1 LAVGKGAALSLG
13 KRGEI
18 AMGQTLRVLIVD
30 NAPEILAILAELFEQ
45 QGFEA
50 VVAKSGEEALLN
62 FEKSVARN
70 KPFDLI
76 SLDINMP
83 DIQGPELAS
92 ELRDR
97 GYTGPMVAFS
107 AMATFSMKKKTLDHG
122 ISAYFSKKVL
132 SAELIKAIRD
142 RYCSET

>member
-1 LAVGKGAALSLG
+1 MDQK
-13 KRGEI
+13 
-18 AMGQTLRVLIVD
+18 LRVLIVD
-30 NAPEILAILAELFEQ
+30 NAPEILAILAELFED

-50 VVAKSGEEALLN
+50 VVAKNGEEAFLN

-70 KPFDLI
+70 RPFNLI

-83 DIQGPELAS
+83 DIQGPALAS
-92 ELRDR
+92 ELRAR
-97 GYTGPMVAFS
+97 GYQGPMVAFS

-132 SAELIKAIRD
+132 SPDLIRAIRD
-142 RYCSET
+142 RYCREI